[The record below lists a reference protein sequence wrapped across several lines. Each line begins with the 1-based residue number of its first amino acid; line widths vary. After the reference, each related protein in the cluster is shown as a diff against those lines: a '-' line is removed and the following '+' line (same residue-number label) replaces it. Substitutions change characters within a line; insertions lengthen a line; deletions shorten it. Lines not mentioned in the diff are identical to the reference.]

1 MLRHRTE
8 YLSKNNLDCLKCVF
22 AFAIIICHLFS
33 KTKFGVDLGLG
44 PIFTSLGYL
53 SVSIFL
59 FSSGYGLTISY
70 INKGKQY
77 LNGFLIKRVLPI
89 YIINALLVLLYALY
103 DLISGNAISLKIV
116 FQSFLFG
123 NTVVKY
129 GWYIQMILLF
139 YILYYFIIKYFSLNK
154 GMIVLSVFIVLY
166 CLFCGLSGLSS
177 TWYECS
183 GAFLLGILWA
193 KNKLRIDNGCNSKKY
208 LFFLIA
214 DVILFGTTYIF
225 GNVKFM
231 PEILRITIKFISAV
245 LFVIMMLLIIMRI
258 KINFQPI
265 KFLSKYFFEMYIL
278 QGLFISLFNEVFII
292 ENTALYC
299 ATCIGCTIIT
309 AIIIH
314 PVLQLINKKC
324 KELT

>member
-8 YLSKNNLDCLKCVF
+8 YLSKNNLDCLKGIF
-22 AFAIIICHLFS
+22 AIAIIICHLFS
-33 KTKFGVDLGLG
+33 KTKFGVDFGLG

-77 LNGFLIKRVLPI
+77 LNGFLVKRVLPI
-89 YIINALLVLLYALY
+89 YIINSLLVLLYALY
-103 DLISGNAISLKIV
+103 DLIFGNEISLKIV
-116 FQSFLFG
+116 IQSFLFG

-139 YILYYFIIKYFSLNK
+139 YIFYYFAIKYFSLNK
-154 GMIVLSVFIVLY
+154 GIIVLSVLMVLY
-166 CLFCGLSGLSS
+166 YLFCGLSGLSS

-183 GAFLLGILWA
+183 GAFLLGIIWA
-193 KNKLRIDNGCNSKKY
+193 KNKLKIDKCCNSKKY
-208 LFFLIA
+208 LIFLIA
-214 DVILFGTTYIF
+214 GMMFFGITYIF

-231 PEILRITIKFISAV
+231 PEFIRITIKFISAV
-245 LFVIMMLLIIMRI
+245 LFVIMMLLLIMKI
-258 KINFQPI
+258 KIDFQPI
-265 KFLSKYFFEMYIL
+265 KFLSKDFFEIYIL
-278 QGLFISLFNEVFII
+278 QGLFISLFNEVLII

-299 ATCIGCTIIT
+299 ATCIGCTIIA
-309 AIIIH
+309 AIIVH

-324 KELT
+324 KEMT